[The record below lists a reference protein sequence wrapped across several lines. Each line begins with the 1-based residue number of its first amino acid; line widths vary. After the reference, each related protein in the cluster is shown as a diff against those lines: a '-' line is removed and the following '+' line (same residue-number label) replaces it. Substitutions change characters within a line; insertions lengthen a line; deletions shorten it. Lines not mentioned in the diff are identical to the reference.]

1 MTYNQVNSIRRRN
14 TGFWKGLLLPFLVFY
29 AMLSL
34 VPDFFSE
41 RGVFMTDTRLQRMA
55 RVLVNY
61 SIGVKKGE
69 RLGIRTSSNATPLV
83 REIYREAL
91 RAGALPETF
100 VSLPGLSEIL
110 YKEASD
116 EQLSY
121 VLPTQRML
129 FAEYETMISLW
140 AATNTKEL
148 NNIDHS
154 RTALVH
160 KASQEVM
167 ETYMRRTSEGA
178 FRWVAALYPTEAFAQ
193 DAEMSLEDFEDFT
206 YNACFLDDE
215 DPVASWQALSTQQ
228 ERLVQWLKGKHT
240 VHLLGQ
246 DTDLTLSIEGRPFIN
261 CDGHLNF
268 PDGEFFTGPVENSAN
283 GYIRYSFPCSFN
295 GVSVE
300 DVRLRFE
307 DGVVVE
313 ASALR
318 GQEYLDRMLN
328 IDDGARRLGEFA
340 FGNNPRV
347 NRCIRHTLF
356 DEKMYGT
363 VHLALGKSIPIS
375 LGVNESAIH
384 WDMVCDLR
392 KGSEIRVDGELF
404 CKDGQFIV

>member
-1 MTYNQVNSIRRRN
+1 MAD
-14 TGFWKGLLLPFLVFY
+14 L
-29 AMLSL
+29 
-34 VPDFFSE
+34 
-41 RGVFMTDTRLQRMA
+41 RLQRMA
-55 RVLVNY
+55 HVLVNY

-69 RLGIRTSSNATPLV
+69 RLGIRTATTAAPLV
-83 REIYREAL
+83 SEIYREAL
-91 RAGALPETF
+91 RAGAFPEPF
-100 VSLPGLSEIL
+100 ISLPGLGEIFF
-110 YKEASD
+110 KEASD

-121 VLPTQRML
+121 IPETQRLL
-129 FAEYETMISLW
+129 FGEYETMISLW

-154 RTALVH
+154 RVAFAQ
-160 KASQEVM
+160 KASKELLD
-167 ETYMRRTSEGA
+167 TYMRRTMERT

-193 DAEMSLEDFEDFT
+193 DAEMSLSEFEDFV
-206 YNACFLDDE
+206 YRACFLDDE
-215 DPVASWQALSTQQ
+215 DPIGRWKELSKQQ
-228 ERLVQWLKGKHT
+228 ERLVQWLKGKRT
-240 VHLLGQ
+240 VHLRGL
-246 DTDLTLSIEGRPFIN
+246 DTDLTLSFEGRPFIN

-313 ASALR
+313 ASAAR
-318 GQEYLDRMLN
+318 GQDFLDQMLSA
-328 IDDGARRLGEFA
+328 DEGARRLGEFA
-340 FGNNPRV
+340 FGNNPKV
-347 NRCIRHTLF
+347 DRCIRHTLF

-363 VHLALGKSIPIS
+363 VHLALGKSIPES

-392 KGSEIRVDGELF
+392 QGSEIRVDGELF
-404 CKDGQFIV
+404 CKDGKFVV